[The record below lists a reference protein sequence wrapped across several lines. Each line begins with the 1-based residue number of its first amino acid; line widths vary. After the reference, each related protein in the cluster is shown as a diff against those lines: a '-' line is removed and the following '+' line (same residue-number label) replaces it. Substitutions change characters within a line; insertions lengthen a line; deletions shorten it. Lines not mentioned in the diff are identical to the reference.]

1 MAYFDC
7 VAMLLAGGEGRRLGP
22 LTRNI
27 AKPAVSFGGKYR
39 IIDFTLSN
47 CTNSGIDTIGV
58 LTQYQPLLLNSYIG
72 IGNPWDLDRRS
83 GGVTILPP
91 YVEKNGF
98 RWYKGTANAIYQN
111 ISFIEQYHPKYILI
125 ISGDHI
131 YKMDYNQVLQYHL
144 DKKAEVTVAVKE
156 VPWKDATRFG
166 IMKVNNDSQIIEFKE
181 KPKKPMSK
189 LASMG
194 IYIFNWD
201 ILKYLL
207 DKDNN
212 NPGSSNDFGKDIIP
226 LILNEK
232 KIIYAYQ
239 FDGYWK
245 DVGTIDSLW
254 EANMDL
260 LTENP
265 SLNLNDN
272 QWRIYS
278 TNTNH
283 PPQFVGSEAKI
294 KQSVINEG
302 SIIYGEVNHSVL
314 FYGVN
319 VGEGSKIN
327 NSVIMPNVKIGT
339 NVEINNAIIGEE
351 VVIPDNSKIG
361 EKNGE
366 ITLFEEDAT
375 Y

>member
-1 MAYFDC
+1 
-7 VAMLLAGGEGRRLGP
+7 
-22 LTRNI
+22 
-27 AKPAVSFGGKYR
+27 
-39 IIDFTLSN
+39 
-47 CTNSGIDTIGV
+47 
-58 LTQYQPLLLNSYIG
+58 
-72 IGNPWDLDRRS
+72 
-83 GGVTILPP
+83 
-91 YVEKNGF
+91 
-98 RWYKGTANAIYQN
+98 
-111 ISFIEQYHPKYILI
+111 
-125 ISGDHI
+125 
-131 YKMDYNQVLQYHL
+131 
-144 DKKAEVTVAVKE
+144 
-156 VPWKDATRFG
+156 
-166 IMKVNNDSQIIEFKE
+166 
-181 KPKKPMSK
+181 
-189 LASMG
+189 
-194 IYIFNWD
+194 
-201 ILKYLL
+201 
-207 DKDNN
+207 
-212 NPGSSNDFGKDIIP
+212 
-226 LILNEK
+226 
-232 KIIYAYQ
+232 
-239 FDGYWK
+239 
-245 DVGTIDSLW
+245 
-254 EANMDL
+254 MDL